1 MTGRTLDTSVL
12 IPALHNRHASH
23 QAYVRQIA
31 TADTLMQPVALE
43 AIAEISRRPHGLA
56 GSAQQVWP
64 ALQDTFPGPVVTLSA
79 PEFMSACDE
88 VTSAGVRGG
97 AMYEALIGM
106 CARAHK
112 LTLVTRDRRAIATY
126 AAVGVAYEY
135 LETA

>member
-64 ALQDTFPGPVVTLSA
+64 ALQDTFPGPVATLSQRVQ
-79 PEFMSACDE
+79 P
-88 VTSAGVRGG
+88 VTQMTQA
-97 AMYEALIGM
+97 A
-106 CARAHK
+106 
-112 LTLVTRDRRAIATY
+112 TLHDRRAARL
-126 AAVGVAYEY
+126 VR
-135 LETA
+135 